1 MTKQETIKVITLLMF
16 SYPSQ
21 DKLKEEETLKGMV
34 AVWSECFKDDDVNVV
49 LKACKKHIISSKW
62 FPSIAEIKALIDK
75 LVTDEYNAKLEILSR
90 GLRIEISSVEH
101 KQIGGKE
108 NENETH

>member
-1 MTKQETIKVITLLMF
+1 MTKQETIKVITLLIM

-49 LKACKKHIISSKW
+49 LKACKKHIISNKW
-62 FPSIAEIKALIDK
+62 FPSIAEIKALVDE
-75 LVTDEYNAKLEILSR
+75 LVTNANNTLLEILSR
-90 GLRIEISSVEH
+90 GIKIEISSVEH